1 MKPKGSFS
9 DIPDPIN
16 DRTKR
21 LAMVLGRDM
30 TGRILATLYMQ
41 PFQSASDVARRFNIH
56 IATAQ
61 KYLVE
66 MRQCGL
72 LESRWRR
79 SVSRPTEE
87 YWLAKKKFDIEIDL
101 ENMPKHSELENK
113 AANIFIRQKYSEL
126 VAFDAN
132 RNLEKITE
140 IIILDGGES
149 SRIEQRI
156 SLDDVEGRFV
166 WYLPPPNETPMSV
179 LELLEKASL
188 SKTELPRVL
197 ELVDRL
203 AVIEINGSA
212 GEPGIIERTGVIDD
226 E

>member
-1 MKPKGSFS
+1 MDGFGSIS
-9 DIPDPIN
+9 DVPDPIN
-16 DRTKR
+16 ERTKR

-30 TGRILATLYMQ
+30 TGRILATLYMA
-41 PFQSASDVARRFNIH
+41 PFQSASDVAKRFQIH

-72 LESRWRR
+72 LESRWRK
-79 SVSRPTEE
+79 STNRPTEE

-101 ENMPKHSELENK
+101 ENMPRLTELEKK
-113 AANIFIRQKYSEL
+113 AANIFIRQKYSDQ

-140 IIILDGGES
+140 ILLLDGQES

-156 SLDDVEGRFV
+156 KLDDIEGRFT
-166 WYLPPPNETPMSV
+166 WYLPSPTESPMSILDLV
-179 LELLEKASL
+179 KKANLL
-188 SKTELPRVL
+188 KTDLPRIMDLVERL
-197 ELVDRL
+197 VNMELD
-203 AVIEINGSA
+203 AKA
-212 GEPGIIERTGVIDD
+212 GRIGIIERTGVISD